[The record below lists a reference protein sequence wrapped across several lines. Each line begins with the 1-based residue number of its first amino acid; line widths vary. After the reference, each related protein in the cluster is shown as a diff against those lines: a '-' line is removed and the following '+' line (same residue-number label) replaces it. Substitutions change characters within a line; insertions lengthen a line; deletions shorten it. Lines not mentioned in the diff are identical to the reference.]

1 MITGLHQNKAYLFL
15 NLTISILRQKMQFC
29 SSCQKPFKYF
39 PLWICVF
46 CVFKWWLCTF
56 VLFWTALL
64 VKWQR
69 KNLQP
74 STTKSKVISLVSL
87 IFCCSCMNIFYFIM
101 SYGTLYFLQAG
112 QPCSMFLM
120 KIVKSAL
127 CMVCCSQSN
136 NSWGFFVAVLFNT
149 RYIKFNLVQQC
160 LRASYPLLMRS
171 MHVISSCF
179 LIVMTCG
186 PWIKL
191 ACFVVIFRGVQGLH
205 DAQTIFIEA
214 YRMDRGENAMGT
226 LPKKEIILLINKTK
240 Y

>member
-87 IFCCSCMNIFYFIM
+87 IFCCSCMNIFYFYYELWYLILPA
-101 SYGTLYFLQAG
+101 SRTT
-112 QPCSMFLM
+112 
-120 KIVKSAL
+120 
-127 CMVCCSQSN
+127 
-136 NSWGFFVAVLFNT
+136 LFNV
-149 RYIKFNLVQQC
+149 FNEKSEIC
-160 LRASYPLLMRS
+160 PLHGMLQ
-171 MHVISSCF
+171 
-179 LIVMTCG
+179 
-186 PWIKL
+186 PE
-191 ACFVVIFRGVQGLH
+191 Q
-205 DAQTIFIEA
+205 
-214 YRMDRGENAMGT
+214 
-226 LPKKEIILLINKTK
+226 
-240 Y
+240 